1 MSHFS
6 EAETT
11 YLQSQRLGRLA
22 TVDDKG
28 QPHVIPVGFHFNPDL
43 EVIDIGGR
51 WMAGS
56 KKWRDIVGH
65 PLVSFVVDD
74 VLPPWQPRGIEI
86 RGRAEQVTSGGDA
99 RPGFAPEF
107 IRVHPARII
116 TWGIETDAYQS
127 KARSVG

>member
-6 EAETT
+6 EAEIA

-28 QPHVIPVGFHFNPDL
+28 QPHVIPVGFRYNPDL
-43 EVIDIGGR
+43 DTIDIGGR

-56 KKWRDIVGH
+56 KKWRDIVRH

-74 VLPPWQPRGIEI
+74 VAPPWQPRGVEI
-86 RGRAEQVTSGGDA
+86 RGRAEQITTGGDI
-99 RPGFAPEF
+99 RPGFAP
-107 IRVHPARII
+107 
-116 TWGIETDAYQS
+116 
-127 KARSVG
+127 